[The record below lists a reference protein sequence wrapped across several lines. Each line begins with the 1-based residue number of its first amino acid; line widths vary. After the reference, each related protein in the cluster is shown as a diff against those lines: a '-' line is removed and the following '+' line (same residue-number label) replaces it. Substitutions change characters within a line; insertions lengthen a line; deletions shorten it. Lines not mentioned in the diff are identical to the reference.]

1 MINYHVKKKR
11 RTRYTYRFVGISI
24 AFLCASQVVMFIMGY
39 GRTHKIATI
48 LCFAFALYG
57 LFLFVNSFRAGAYD
71 ADYEFRDE
79 DFIVHTK
86 WGDRHYTY
94 GDVNDVSHVIP
105 ENENLYSL
113 IHISVKNKDYVLPF
127 SYKKEVADKIYTY
140 VNDRVIAKKLEDME
154 SDKSE

>member
-1 MINYHVKKKR
+1 MINYHVRKKR

-24 AFLCASQVVMFIMGY
+24 AFLCSSQVVLYFMGY
-39 GRTHKIATI
+39 GHSHKFATI

-57 LFLFVNSFRAGAYD
+57 LFLFFNSFRAGAYD
-71 ADYEFRDE
+71 TDYEFRDE
-79 DFIVHTK
+79 DFVVHTK

-94 GDVNDVSHVIP
+94 GDVNDISHVIP

-127 SYKKEVADKIYTY
+127 SYKKEVADKIYTF
-140 VNDRVIAKKLEDME
+140 VNDRVIAKKLEDVE
-154 SDKSE
+154 SDKGE